1 MTWTVILAR
10 AAQKQLAR
18 FPARDQSKIA
28 AAIRAMAEDPFYGD
42 IIKLEGANN
51 RWRRRLGSY
60 RVFFATDTAAR
71 TVAVSAIVRRT
82 STTY

>member
-1 MTWTVILAR
+1 MTWTVVVAR

-18 FPARDQSKIA
+18 LPARDQDKIA
-28 AAIRAMAEDPFYGD
+28 TAIRAMAEDPFSGD
-42 IIKLEGANN
+42 IIKLEGGNN

-60 RVFFATDTAAR
+60 RVFFAADAAAR
-71 TVAVSAIVRRT
+71 TVAVSAVVRRT

>member
-1 MTWTVILAR
+1 MTWTVIVAR

-18 FPARDQSKIA
+18 FPARDQNKIA
-28 AAIRAMAEDPFYGD
+28 ASIRAMAEDPFSGD
-42 IIKLEGANN
+42 IVKLEGANN

-60 RVFFATDTAAR
+60 RVFFAADTAAR
-71 TVAVSAIVRRT
+71 TVAISAIVRRT